1 VPKIVW
7 LPEALEDIQR
17 LRLFL
22 EERNPTAATRAGLV
36 LQTGANRLADFPEI
50 GQPMNDGTDRR
61 ELFLPFGTGGYV
73 LRYIT
78 DSLIILSTVEVY
90 C

>member
-1 VPKIVW
+1 MVNFQS
-7 LPEALEDIQR
+7 A
-17 LRLFL
+17 
-22 EERNPTAATRAGLV
+22 PTLV
-36 LQTGANRLADFPEI
+36 LQTGAKRLADFPEI

-78 DSLIILSTVEVY
+78 DMEVIVIIRAWHNKEQRYES
-90 C
+90 